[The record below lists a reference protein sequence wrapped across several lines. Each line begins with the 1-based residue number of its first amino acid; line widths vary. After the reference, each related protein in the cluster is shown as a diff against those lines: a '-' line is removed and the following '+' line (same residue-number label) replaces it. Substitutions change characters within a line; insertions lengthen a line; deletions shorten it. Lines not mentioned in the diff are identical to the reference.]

1 MYRGHDDGSTRSC
14 SHRFSDD
21 ETGRMLRLILPVAYM
36 MRSGVT
42 LDDDNYS
49 ILDRKTNLAKQAID
63 FRNAILDK

>member
-1 MYRGHDDGSTRSC
+1 MLY
-14 SHRFSDD
+14 RFSDD

-49 ILDRKTNLAKQAID
+49 ILDRKTNLTKQAID